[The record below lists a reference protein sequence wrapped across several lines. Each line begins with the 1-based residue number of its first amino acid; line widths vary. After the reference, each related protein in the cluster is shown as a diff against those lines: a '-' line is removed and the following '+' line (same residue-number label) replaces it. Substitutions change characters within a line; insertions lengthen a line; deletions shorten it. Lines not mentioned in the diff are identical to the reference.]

1 MTNGWID
8 IKNTDMMLIMGGNPA
23 ENHPCGF
30 KWPIEAKLRR
40 NAKMIVVDPRFT
52 RTAATA
58 DLFLQIRAGTDIA
71 FLGGLVNYAIAQNR
85 IAWGYVKHY
94 TNAAFVVK
102 DGFKLPEDGLFSG
115 FDAGGQTYD
124 KATWNY
130 EAGGNVGPKTEAAAG
145 AGSSGSSSTVAGGRT
160 SSETNSAQHRAG
172 QESAKSFEQKSPRVA
187 SRPSTPGGKGQSA
200 AGGEMNS
207 QQGGGHQAAGGVGA
221 AGQGGTKPPP
231 SLPPNTA
238 YDLSLQHER
247 CVFQLLK
254 KQYSRYTPEM
264 VERITGIPRDQFLQA
279 ADLFTSVR
287 KDGDMTKAA
296 TIIYAVGWTQHTSGT
311 QIIRT
316 AAILQLLLGNVGRAG
331 GGVNALRGHSNIQ
344 GATDMG
350 GVFDIFPGYLKIPAP
365 TDTDLATFLQRTTP
379 TISKPTEWDS
389 YNYWS
394 NTPKFMVS
402 FLKALYGDVAKKEN
416 DFAFHY
422 LPKIDR
428 KYSWTEL
435 WDYMYQGKI
444 KGLFAFGMNGVMIG
458 PNSRK
463 NIAALKKAD
472 WLVVC
477 ELYPDETSEFW
488 RAPGTTKDE
497 MAQINTTV
505 YRLPGAGFAEKDGTF
520 VNSARWLQWK
530 YVALPPPGQARV
542 DQEILARIFL
552 QVRELYKAE
561 GGKFPDPILHLS
573 WAYTTPENP
582 SLAEVA
588 REINGRALADLTD
601 EKQPGVTIKA
611 GQQLPGFAW
620 LRDDGTT
627 MCGNWLYSGSWT
639 EAGAQMQRRGT
650 DDPSGLGV
658 YPNWAWSWPANRRV
672 MYNRASCDPAGKP
685 WDAERRQVWWNE
697 VQQKWVGNDVPDF
710 KVDSNPQDHMG
721 PFIMNPEGVGR
732 IFAPLAAFADGPFP
746 EHYEPV
752 ESPIANPLHPNQS
765 NNPVAKTYKS
775 DMDKYGTPAEGFNV
789 VCTTYR
795 LTEHYHYWTKNNP
808 MNVQLVPEPFVEI
821 PAQLADEMGLTG
833 GEKVKVSS
841 ARGVYVAKAMV
852 TKRIKPMMIDGQ
864 KTYQIGVPIHWGY
877 RGIAEDE
884 GKTSLD
890 PANQLSPAAIDPN
903 AYTPEFK
910 GFLVKIERA

>member
-8 IKNTDMMLIMGGNPA
+8 IKNTDLMLIMGGNPA

-30 KWPIEAKLRR
+30 KWPVEAKLHR

-52 RTAATA
+52 RTATQA

-71 FLGGLVNYAIAQNR
+71 FLGGLINYAIQNNR
-85 IAWGYVKHY
+85 IAKDYLINY
-94 TNAAFVVK
+94 TNAAFIVK

-115 FDAGGQTYD
+115 FDAAKTTYD
-124 KATWNY
+124 KSTWNY
-130 EAGGNVGPKTEAAAG
+130 EEGGKLEASSPLNEKTGSANSQSSA
-145 AGSSGSSSTVAGGRT
+145 SSGG
-160 SSETNSAQHRAG
+160 
-172 QESAKSFEQKSPRVA
+172 
-187 SRPSTPGGKGQSA
+187 GGKDSEKSGQA
-200 AGGEMNS
+200 
-207 QQGGGHQAAGGVGA
+207 GGHQAASGLGA

-231 SLPPNTA
+231 MLPPNVA
-238 YDLSLQHER
+238 YDLSLQHPR
-247 CVFQLLK
+247 SVFQLLK
-254 KQYSRYTPEM
+254 QQYSRYTPEM
-264 VERITGIPRDQFLQA
+264 VERITGIPRDQFLRA

-287 KDGDMTKAA
+287 KDGDMKKAA
-296 TIIYAVGWTQHTSGT
+296 TIIYAVGWTQHTFGT

-316 AAILQLLLGNVGRAG
+316 AAMLQLLLGNVGRAG

-350 GVFDIFPGYLKIPAP
+350 GVFDIFPGYLKMPNP
-365 TDTDLATFLQRTTP
+365 TDTDLATYLKRATP
-379 TISKPTEWDS
+379 TVSKPAEWDS

-394 NTPKFMVS
+394 NTPKFTVS
-402 FLKALYGDVAKKEN
+402 YLKAMFGDAAKKEN

-428 KYSWTEL
+428 RYSWVEM
-435 WDYMYQGKI
+435 WDRMYTGEV
-444 KGLFAFGMNGVMIG
+444 KGHIAFGMNGVMIG
-458 PNSRK
+458 PNSQK
-463 NIAALKKAD
+463 NTEELKKIKTA
-472 WLVVC
+472 
-477 ELYPDETSEFW
+477 
-488 RAPGTTKDE
+488 
-497 MAQINTTV
+497 V

-530 YVALPPPGQARV
+530 YIALPTPGQARM

-552 QVRELYKAE
+552 KVRELYKAE
-561 GGKFPDPILHLS
+561 GGKFPDAILNAS
-573 WAYTTPENP
+573 WSYSNP
-582 SLAEVA
+582 TNPPLAEVA
-588 REINGRALADLTD
+588 KEINGRALADLTD

-611 GQQLPGFAW
+611 GQQVPGFAW

-650 DDPSGLGV
+650 EDPSGLGI
-658 YPNWAWSWPANRRV
+658 YPNWGWSWPANRRV
-672 MYNRASCDPAGKP
+672 MYNRASCDLSGKP
-685 WDAERRQVWWNE
+685 WDPERRQVWWNDD
-697 VQQKWVGNDVPDF
+697 QQRWVGNDVPDF
-710 KVDSNPQDHMG
+710 KADSKPSDHMG

-732 IFAPLAAFADGPFP
+732 IFGPLAAFADGPFP

-765 NNPVAKTYKS
+765 NNPVAKIFRS
-775 DMDKYGTPAEGFNV
+775 DLDKYGTPNQGFNI

-821 PAQLADEMGLTG
+821 PAQLADELGIRG
-833 GEKVKVSS
+833 GERVKVSS
-841 ARGVYVAKAMV
+841 ARGQYIAKAMV
-852 TKRIKPMMIDGQ
+852 TKRIKPMMIDGK

-884 GKTSLD
+884 GKTALN
-890 PANQLSPAAIDPN
+890 PANLLSPAATDPN

-910 GFLVKIERA
+910 GFLVKLEKA